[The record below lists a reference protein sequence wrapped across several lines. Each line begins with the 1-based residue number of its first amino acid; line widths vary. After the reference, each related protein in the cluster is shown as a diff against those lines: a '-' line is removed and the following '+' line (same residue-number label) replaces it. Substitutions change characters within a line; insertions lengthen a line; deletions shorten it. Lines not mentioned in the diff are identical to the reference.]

1 MKKIKNKKFL
11 PPILKEIQN
20 YKPIVMNYAS
30 QKSISYSQISTYLTC
45 PKKWSLMYREGH
57 YKSEQNMNMTF
68 GTAIHETVQ
77 HFLSTLYNESGVKA
91 EQLDLEEYF
100 ENELTKT
107 YKKNLESNNNIHFSN
122 SEEMDEF
129 YNDGLMILEF
139 LKKKKGE
146 YFSKR
151 GWHLVGVEVPILIQ
165 PYERFTNV
173 IFKGFIDL
181 ILFNDNTQKFTIYD
195 IKTSTAGW
203 KDYQKKDETKL
214 AQLLLY
220 KYFFSKQFNVPIENI
235 DIEFFILKR
244 KLPENN
250 EFFVKPIQQF
260 VPASG
265 KSKITK
271 AVKMVEDFI
280 ETCFDENGLK
290 DQQYEA
296 KPSKYSC
303 LYCPFKNSKELC
315 SQAILS

>member
-1 MKKIKNKKFL
+1 VKKIKSKKFI
-11 PPILKEIQN
+11 PPILKEIRD
-20 YKPIVMNYAS
+20 YKPIKMDYNS
-30 QKSISYSQISTYLTC
+30 QKSISYSQISTFLTC

-68 GTAIHETVQ
+68 GSALHTTVQ
-77 HFLSTLYNESGVKA
+77 NFLSVYYNESGVKA
-91 EQLDLEEYF
+91 EQLDLAEYF
-100 ENELTKT
+100 EQELIKT
-107 YKKNLESNNNIHFSN
+107 YQENTKQNNNIHFSN
-122 SEEMDEF
+122 PEELEEF
-129 YNDGLMILEF
+129 YEDGKMILEF
-139 LKKKKGE
+139 LKKKKGS

-165 PYERFTNV
+165 PYERFKNV

-181 ILFNDNTQKFTIYD
+181 ILYNENVNKFVIYD
-195 IKTSTAGW
+195 FKTSVSGW

-244 KLPENN
+244 KLPKNN
-250 EFFVKPIQQF
+250 EFFLKPIQQF

-265 KSKITK
+265 KSKINKATK
-271 AVKMVEDFI
+271 LLENFI
-280 ETCFDENGLK
+280 ETVFDENGLR

-296 KPSKYSC
+296 KPSEWACKFCS
-303 LYCPFKNSKELC
+303 FRNNKELC
-315 SQAILS
+315 QKGI